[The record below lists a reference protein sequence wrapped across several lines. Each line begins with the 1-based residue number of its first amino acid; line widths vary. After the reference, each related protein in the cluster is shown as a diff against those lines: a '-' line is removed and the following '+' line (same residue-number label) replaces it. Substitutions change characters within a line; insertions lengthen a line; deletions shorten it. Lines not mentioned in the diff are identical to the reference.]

1 MTIEVQ
7 ASDITQDGSIK
18 LTVDGKAITFVK
30 ESDLGAVKAQL
41 KDKDGEVS
49 TLQTKLA
56 DSVTKADESHQ
67 DVLKERASKKTFE
80 EEAGKS
86 ATLSTEVEG
95 LKTKV
100 ADLEKVGGERDTKLT
115 ERLRGILTTGYKID
129 GEKIKDMALDALEQ
143 TERTLIL
150 TGVTPIPAKYDGGGG
165 GGSGTDNL
173 EGKSALALA
182 TMGYENSNK
191 K

>member
-7 ASDITQDGSIK
+7 ANDITQDGSIK
-18 LTVDGKAITFVK
+18 LTVDGKTITFVK

-41 KDKDGEVS
+41 KDKDSEVS
-49 TLQTKLA
+49 TLQSSLA
-56 DSVTKADESHQ
+56 TANTKADESRQ

-86 ATLSTEVEG
+86 ATLVTEVEG

-100 ADLEKVGGERDTKLT
+100 ADLEKVGGERDTKLS
-115 ERLRGILTTGYKID
+115 ERLRNILTTGFKID
-129 GEKIKDMALDALEQ
+129 LEKIKDMPLGDLEK
-143 TERTLIL
+143 TEQTLIL
-150 TGVTPIPAKYDGGGG
+150 TGVTPTPANYDGKGGGG
-165 GGSGTDNL
+165 GNTDEL
-173 EGKSALALA
+173 KDKSPMALAA
-182 TMGYENSNK
+182 MGYAEK

>member
-18 LTVDGKAITFVK
+18 LTVDGKTITFVK

-41 KDKDGEVS
+41 KDRDGEVS
-49 TLQTKLA
+49 TLQTSLA
-56 DSVTKADESHQ
+56 SANVKVDESHQ

-150 TGVTPIPAKYDGGGG
+150 TGVTPTPAKYDGGGG
-165 GGSGTDNL
+165 GGGGADDL
-173 EGKSALALA
+173 KDKSPLALA
-182 TMGYENSNK
+182 AMGYENSNK

>member
-41 KDKDGEVS
+41 KDKEGEVS

-150 TGVTPIPAKYDGGGG
+150 TGVTPTPAKYDGGGG
-165 GGSGTDNL
+165 GGGDTDEL
-173 EGKSALALA
+173 KGKSALALA
-182 TMGYENSNK
+182 TMGYAK